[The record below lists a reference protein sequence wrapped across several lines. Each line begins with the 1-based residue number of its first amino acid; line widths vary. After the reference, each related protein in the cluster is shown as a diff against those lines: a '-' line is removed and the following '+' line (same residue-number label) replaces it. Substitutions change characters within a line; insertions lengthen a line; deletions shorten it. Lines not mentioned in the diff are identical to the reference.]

1 YEPCGHGTYRPPADA
16 VALWA
21 ADVRGYY
28 CRHSAPRGCR
38 RPVAGLPLGGH
49 SVGPAVGSGLCPVSA
64 PLCTRA
70 GSPAPRWPSR
80 LKARDMHISLF
91 TDYALRVLMYLA
103 LNPTQQVTIREIA
116 DSYGISKNHLM
127 KVVQDLNNKGYLK
140 ATRGKNGGLRLRG
153 EPEAINLGT

>member
-1 YEPCGHGTYRPPADA
+1 
-16 VALWA
+16 
-21 ADVRGYY
+21 
-28 CRHSAPRGCR
+28 
-38 RPVAGLPLGGH
+38 
-49 SVGPAVGSGLCPVSA
+49 
-64 PLCTRA
+64 
-70 GSPAPRWPSR
+70 
-80 LKARDMHISLF
+80 MHITLF

-153 EPEAINLGT
+153 EPEGINLGTLVRTTEQDLTLVECFGSNGQCVITPACQLKRVLAEALETFFHTLDGYTLADLLPSGNITTMRDLLQIQPERYP

>member
-1 YEPCGHGTYRPPADA
+1 
-16 VALWA
+16 
-21 ADVRGYY
+21 
-28 CRHSAPRGCR
+28 
-38 RPVAGLPLGGH
+38 
-49 SVGPAVGSGLCPVSA
+49 
-64 PLCTRA
+64 
-70 GSPAPRWPSR
+70 
-80 LKARDMHISLF
+80 MHITLF

-153 EPEAINLGT
+153 EPEGINLGTLVRTTEQDLTLVECFGSDGQCVITPACQLKRVLAEALETFFHTLDGYTLADLLPSGNITTMRDLLQIQPERYP